1 MHYYLVA
8 PAKTFHETDNLLTYA
23 SDSLLR
29 IGHLVEIP
37 LGRQTTYG
45 IVVKNTTKP
54 DFPTKPIIRLL
65 YDQALPPQLLKALT
79 WLTDYYRCPM
89 STVVQAILPRGITK
103 KRRAVRHAVTARQAV
118 TTISDQASI
127 ANTATAPTLA
137 PAAIPLNAAQ
147 QRALAAISTNSAN
160 TILLHGIT
168 GSGKTNIYLALA
180 RQTLA
185 AGQSV
190 ILLVPEIALTSQL
203 VQNFQ
208 NHFEDV
214 ILLHSQQTEAVR
226 HRLWEQALRAT
237 TPQIIIGPRSALFA
251 PVAQLGLIIIDEAH
265 EPSYHQDQNPKYSAL
280 RLAAI
285 MSKTLLGSATP
296 LVADYYICQRHHAV
310 IALTEL
316 AVKSSKTAHISV
328 IDLKNRPDFTRSR
341 ILSNP
346 LIASIQASLDHHRQS
361 LIFHNRRGTA
371 PLTIC
376 DHCGWQA
383 LCTNCFL
390 PLVLHADQY
399 TMRCHTC
406 GRHYPVPIAC
416 PDCGNATIHHK
427 GFGTKLIEAELR
439 RLFPHARIARFDAD
453 TESNQQLHKI
463 YTAVHAGDYDLLVG
477 TQMIAKGFDFP
488 RLSTLGVVQADAG
501 LSLPDYASEERTYE
515 LITQVIGRANR
526 GHQDSNIFIQS
537 FQPDHPIIG
546 FATTGDYAGLYQY
559 LIQKRRQSTLPPYS
573 FLLKLSLTYK
583 TESSTVQNIQKLHK
597 KIIQTIHAQSLTQII
612 ATPPMPAFHERSNS
626 GYSWQIVLKAK
637 SRKDL
642 LILFDQLPKNSH
654 LHFDFDPPTLL

>member
-23 SDSLLR
+23 SDSPLK
-29 IGHLVEIP
+29 IGHLVEIS

-65 YDQALPPQLLKALT
+65 YDQPLPPQLLKALT

-89 STVVQAILPRGITK
+89 SAVVQAMLPRGITK
-103 KRRAVRHAVTARQAV
+103 QRRATHQP
-118 TTISDQASI
+118 ASTM
-127 ANTATAPTLA
+127 ASQTLA
-137 PAAIPLNAAQ
+137 ATIPLNAAQ
-147 QRALAAISTNSAN
+147 QHALAAISSNPAN

-180 RQTLA
+180 HQTLA
-185 AGQSV
+185 ASQSV

-208 NHFEDV
+208 AHFKDV

-296 LVADYYICQRHHAV
+296 LVADYYICQQHHAV
-310 IALTEL
+310 IELNEL
-316 AVKSSKTAHISV
+316 AIKSAKATHISV
-328 IDLKNRPDFTRSR
+328 IDLKNRPDFTRSH

-346 LIASIQASLDHHRQS
+346 LIASIQTSLDHHQQS

-406 GRHYPVPIAC
+406 GRHYPVPTAC
-416 PDCGNATIHHK
+416 PDCGNAAIHHK
-427 GFGTKLIEAELR
+427 GFGTKLIEAELHK
-439 RLFPHARIARFDAD
+439 LFPNARLARFDAD
-453 TESNQQLHKI
+453 TESDQQLHKI
-463 YTAVHAGDYDLLVG
+463 YAAVHAGDYDILVG

-537 FQPDHPIIG
+537 FQPDHPIISY
-546 FATTGDYAGLYQY
+546 ATTSDYAGLYQY
-559 LIQKRRQSTLPPYS
+559 LIQKRKQSTLPPYS

-583 TESSTVQNIQKLHK
+583 TETSTVQNIQKLHK

-612 ATPPMPAFHERSNS
+612 ATPPMPAFHEHTNS

-642 LILFDQLPKNSH
+642 LALFDQLPKNPH